1 MGKRINDADKMLSGQ
16 PAPSPVAPLK
26 YLDSKCAYR
35 LSLPIDDPRQ
45 RIPLD
50 KIELTKESLVH
61 LKDNP
66 YARMVYYYGFIMEKN
81 VMRLLQIKLRCRSG
95 KRGKLDNLEKVSQ
108 EEFNKKV
115 GTIDPDEL
123 NTMRLE
129 ASRKFAQAV
138 LNRLP

>member
-1 MGKRINDADKMLSGQ
+1 MLSGQ

-108 EEFNKKV
+108 EEYNEK
-115 GTIDPDEL
+115 IRLMNPEEL
-123 NTMRLE
+123 INIRLE
-129 ASRKFAQAV
+129 ASRDFAQAV
-138 LNRLP
+138 LDKLR